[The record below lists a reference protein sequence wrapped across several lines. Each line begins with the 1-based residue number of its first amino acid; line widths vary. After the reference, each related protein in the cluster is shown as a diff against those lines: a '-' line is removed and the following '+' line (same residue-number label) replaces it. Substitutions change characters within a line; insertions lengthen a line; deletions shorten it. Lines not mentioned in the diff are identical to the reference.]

1 MQIKECK
8 DLNLNKGLNL
18 NLNYSRGV
26 KSFCYFFST
35 GGWTYT
41 YKALNAAN
49 NQLFQTANGARPGVS
64 KVCYKKKN
72 TKLQL
77 FSHLMPK
84 YGARLRISLG
94 NNVNTSFFE
103 YSHQNTGTK
112 SRPCTSALNGTWVL
126 GIPSV

>member
-26 KSFCYFFST
+26 RSFCYFFST

-64 KVCYKKKN
+64 KVCYKKKEHEI
-72 TKLQL
+72 TTI
-77 FSHLMPK
+77 F
-84 YGARLRISLG
+84 
-94 NNVNTSFFE
+94 T
-103 YSHQNTGTK
+103 
-112 SRPCTSALNGTWVL
+112 LNAQVRCPITNLSG
-126 GIPSV
+126 